1 MDGLVDTE
9 KIPGRLPA
17 MPKNVLTTASRKRL
31 ESRKRLTPFKKNSR
45 MINQFKSCHW
55 VTFSQ
60 WVDRQQE
67 RKLLIL
73 KEGETA
79 SNTTFL
85 NFNYRAHARHGRG
98 EYSKGDV
105 YLAFAEL
112 LKAIGGSSGLVHN
125 LMVFYRYISSPEHSN
140 LCVDYTALKRQ
151 FSSIFGEKKVG
162 RNNLLFSLN

>member
-9 KIPGRLPA
+9 NFSKRLPA
-17 MPKNVLTTASRKRL
+17 MPKNVLTAASRKRL
-31 ESRKRLTPFKKNSR
+31 DSRKRLTPFKKNSR
-45 MINQFKSCHW
+45 VINQFKSCHW

-67 RKLLIL
+67 LKLLTL

-85 NFNYRAHARHGRG
+85 YFNYRAHARHGRG
-98 EYSKGDV
+98 EYSKGNV
-105 YLAFAEL
+105 YLALAEL
-112 LKAIGGSSGLVHN
+112 LKAVGGSSGLEHN
-125 LMVFYRYISSPEHSN
+125 LMVFYRYISSAEHSN

-151 FSSIFGEKKVG
+151 FSSIFGENKSGEK
-162 RNNLLFSLN
+162 

>member
-9 KIPGRLPA
+9 KNSKRLPA
-17 MPKNVLTTASRKRL
+17 MPKNVLTAASRKRL
-31 ESRKRLTPFKKNSR
+31 DSRKRLTPFKKNSR
-45 MINQFKSCHW
+45 VINQFKSCHW

-67 RKLLIL
+67 LKLLTL

-85 NFNYRAHARHGRG
+85 YFNYRAYARHGRG
-98 EYSKGDV
+98 EYSKGNV
-105 YLAFAEL
+105 YLALAEL
-112 LKAIGGSSGLVHN
+112 LKAVGGSSGLEHN

-151 FSSIFGEKKVG
+151 FSSIFGGDKSGEK
-162 RNNLLFSLN
+162 

>member
-1 MDGLVDTE
+1 MDGLVDTD
-9 KIPGRLPA
+9 KKTGRLPA
-17 MPKNVLTTASRKRL
+17 MPKNVLTAASRKRL
-31 ESRKRLTPFKKNSR
+31 DSRKRLTPFKKNSR
-45 MINQFKSCHW
+45 VINQFKSCHW

-60 WVDRQQE
+60 WVDRQE
-67 RKLLIL
+67 KRKLLIL
-73 KEGETA
+73 NEGETA
-79 SNTTFL
+79 SNTTYL

-105 YLAFAEL
+105 YLALAEL

-151 FSSIFGEKKVG
+151 FSSIFGEKKSG
-162 RNNLLFSLN
+162 EK